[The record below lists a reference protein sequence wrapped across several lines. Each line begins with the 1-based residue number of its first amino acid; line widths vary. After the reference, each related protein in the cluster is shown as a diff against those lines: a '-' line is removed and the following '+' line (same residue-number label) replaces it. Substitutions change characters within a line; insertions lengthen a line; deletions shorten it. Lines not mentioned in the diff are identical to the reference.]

1 MNVQQPSPWGD
12 RLFPLLF
19 LSNNLISRIGVILVT
34 SAAIFW
40 LFLLPTYLQ
49 GHAGS
54 AYMGIILF
62 LMLPSAFFTGLMLI
76 PLGIYLKRRRLGAPI
91 LPTNVRVLSWSNPDL
106 RRLVVF
112 VGVVTFANVVIG
124 GNLTYRAVHHMES
137 VQFCGATCHT
147 VMKPEFTA
155 YQNSPHSKVECVKCH
170 IGPGASWFVQS
181 KLSGVR
187 QVFAVALDTYARPI
201 EVPVANLRPAR
212 ETCEGCHWPDKYGG
226 DRLRVIPHYNDDGV
240 LSQSVL
246 LMRIGGGSVSGKGI
260 HTAHMRKGVTIRYAS
275 DHSRQN
281 IPWVEYNDNG
291 TKHEYLST
299 KSKQEEVAGMAVRE
313 MDCMDCHNR
322 PSHTMET
329 PERALN
335 REMASGEIKPDLPQ
349 IRKVAMEVL
358 KKPYASTVEA
368 ESSIAQSVE
377 RFYKE
382 QKPDVYAQRQADIVR
397 ASKGVLS
404 IWQRNIFPEMKIT
417 WGTYANNIGHNDF
430 PGCFRCH
437 DAEHK
442 TADGKKAIEQD
453 CNSCHVML
461 AMEEQNPK
469 VLKDLGLV
477 EQ

>member
-1 MNVQQPSPWGD
+1 MNVRPSPWGD

-34 SAAIFW
+34 SAGVFW

-54 AYMGIILF
+54 AYMGILLF
-62 LMLPSAFFTGLMLI
+62 LMLPTVFFTGLALI
-76 PLGIYLKRRRLGAPI
+76 PAGIYLKKKKMGVPI
-91 LPTNVRVLSWSNPDL
+91 LPQDMRVLSWSNPDL
-106 RRLVVF
+106 RRLIIF
-112 VGVVTFANVVIG
+112 IGVVTFANVVIG

-137 VQFCGATCHT
+137 VQFCGATCHV

-181 KLSGVR
+181 KLSGLR
-187 QVFAVALDTYARPI
+187 QVFAVALNTYTRPI

-226 DRLRVIPHYNDDGV
+226 DRLRVIPHFSDEGKM
-240 LSQSVL
+240 SQSVL

-260 HTAHMRKGVTIRYAS
+260 HTAHMRKGITIRYAS

-281 IPWVEYNDNG
+281 IPWVEYSDNG
-291 TKHEYLST
+291 AKHEYLST
-299 KSKQEEVAGMAVRE
+299 KAKKEEVAGMAIRE

-322 PSHTMET
+322 PSHTMEI
-329 PERALN
+329 PERALD
-335 REMASGEIKPDLPQ
+335 RVMAAGEIKPDLPQ
-349 IRKVAMEVL
+349 IRKVAMDVL
-358 KKPYASTVEA
+358 KKPYATTVEA
-368 ESSIAQSVE
+368 ESSIGPAVE
-377 RFYKE
+377 KFYKD
-382 QKPDVYAQRQADIVR
+382 QKPDVYASRKADIDR
-397 ASKGVLS
+397 ASQAVLA
-404 IWQRNIFPEMKIT
+404 IWQRNIFPEMKVT

-461 AMEEQNPK
+461 AMEEENPK
-469 VLKDLGLV
+469 VLKDLGLA